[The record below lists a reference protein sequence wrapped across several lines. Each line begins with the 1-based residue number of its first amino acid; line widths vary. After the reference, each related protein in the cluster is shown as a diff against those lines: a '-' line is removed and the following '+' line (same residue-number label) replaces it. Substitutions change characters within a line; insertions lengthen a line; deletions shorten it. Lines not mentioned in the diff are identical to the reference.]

1 MEHHRQPNK
10 TSILYPH
17 RDIAFRAFKQVLLRN
32 KFSRV
37 RATSDPTPL
46 IIRAPECFL
55 LQCPNGI
62 IFKIVK
68 YLKLKDIATLV
79 RTCRSL
85 QNLLEIPLHDLF
97 FHLQRKNRST
107 NLKWVEET
115 DGTRLGYK
123 FLVRPSILEWA
134 AQRDL
139 ASLIYKYHARDRGK
153 HFPADVK
160 NKALSVAAQEG
171 SLSCIP
177 LLIAMGADT
186 EALTPD
192 RHPAPVPRTPLH
204 YATTSQHLTAIELLL
219 DHGADI
225 EAKCCVGFTALR
237 YAFQRMIQ
245 PCIQLLLEKGADL
258 SVVDLSVMDLS
269 WGIMLNKETLVR
281 FLLQLGVDPLCPS
294 IFSRSTGCLIAMFNS
309 MSIMKL
315 LLEKGA
321 SPTIAILDEGATF
334 KEITFEATTLLHQ
347 AALYGI
353 AEAIPLLVSHGAE
366 ISTRDGNGFQPL
378 HIAAGAGTEIKLKM
392 PQFQAL
398 VSETLRFRPR
408 REVVQAL
415 LEGGANISATDRQGR
430 TALDHARRLG
440 DEGILKLLM
449 PDQAGMLGEAGGG

>member
-1 MEHHRQPNK
+1 MSAPCCGCGKTLDVAAMHARQ
-10 TSILYPH
+10 
-17 RDIAFRAFKQVLLRN
+17 RRVLWWVLAIN
-32 KFSRV
+32 AGSF
-37 RATSDPTPL
+37 AL
-46 IIRAPECFL
+46 MLA
-55 LQCPNGI
+55 G
-62 IFKIVK
+62 
-68 YLKLKDIATLV
+68 A
-79 RTCRSL
+79 
-85 QNLLEIPLHDLF
+85 LH
-97 FHLQRKNRST
+97 S
-107 NLKWVEET
+107 
-115 DGTRLGYK
+115 G
-123 FLVRPSILEWA
+123 A
-134 AQRDL
+134 
-139 ASLIYKYHARDRGK
+139 ASLLSGSLDNLGDALTYALSLAVVGASMAAKARVALLKAGLILLAALAVAAEIGWKLAHPQVPVIYKYHARDRGK

-309 MSIMKL
+309 ISIMKL

>member
-1 MEHHRQPNK
+1 MEHHHQTNK

-17 RDIAFRAFKQVLLRN
+17 QDVAYRTFKQILLKN
-32 KFSRV
+32 KFSRA
-37 RATSDPTPL
+37 RAISDPTPF
-46 IIRAPECFL
+46 IIRAPEFFL
-55 LQCPNGI
+55 LQCSNEI
-62 IFKIVK
+62 IFKIVQ

-85 QNLLEIPLHDLF
+85 QALLEIPLHDLF
-97 FHLQRKNRST
+97 FHLQRRYRPT
-107 NLKWVEET
+107 NLKWAEER
-115 DGTRLGYK
+115 DGIRLGYK
-123 FLVRPSILEWA
+123 FLARPSILEWA

-139 ASLIYKYHARDRGK
+139 ASLIYKYHARNRGK
-153 HFPADVK
+153 QFPADVK

-177 LLIAMGADT
+177 PLIAMGADT

-192 RHPAPVPRTPLH
+192 RHPAPLRRTPLH
-204 YATTSQHLTAIELLL
+204 YATTSEHLAAIELLL
-219 DHGADI
+219 DKGADI

-269 WGIMLNKETLVR
+269 WGIMLNKETLVW
-281 FLLQLGVDPLCPS
+281 FLLHLGVDPLCPS
-294 IFSRSTGCLIAMFNS
+294 ILYRSTGCLIAMFNS

-315 LLEKGA
+315 LLENGA

-334 KEITFEATTLLHQ
+334 EEITFEETTLLHQ

-353 AEAIPLLVSHGAE
+353 VEAIPLLLSYGAE
-366 ISTRDGNGFQPL
+366 ISTQDGNGFQPL
-378 HIAAGAGTEIKLKM
+378 HIATGAGTEIKLTM
-392 PQFQAL
+392 PQFQVL
-398 VSETLRFRPR
+398 VDKTLRFRPR

-415 LEGGANISATDRQGR
+415 LKGGANVSATDGQGR

-440 DEGILKLLM
+440 DEGILELLM
-449 PDQAGMLGEAGGG
+449 PDQPGLQGEAGDG